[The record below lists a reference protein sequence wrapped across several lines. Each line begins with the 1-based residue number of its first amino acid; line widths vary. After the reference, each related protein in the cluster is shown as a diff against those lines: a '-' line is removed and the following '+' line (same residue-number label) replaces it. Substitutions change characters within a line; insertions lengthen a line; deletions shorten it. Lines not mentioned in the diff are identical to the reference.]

1 MDRVQDE
8 KKLIPFLN
16 AIKQVGVSRNTAL
29 RHIEDGI
36 MPEPIRLGSKLF
48 FNAQNWAEWIDQGCR
63 PVGTGWQPK
72 ARSKS
77 RS

>member
-29 RHIEDGI
+29 RHIEGGI

-48 FNAQNWAEWIDQGCR
+48 FNALSWGEWIDSGCK
-63 PVGTGWQPK
+63 PVGTGWQPRT
-72 ARSKS
+72 RSKS